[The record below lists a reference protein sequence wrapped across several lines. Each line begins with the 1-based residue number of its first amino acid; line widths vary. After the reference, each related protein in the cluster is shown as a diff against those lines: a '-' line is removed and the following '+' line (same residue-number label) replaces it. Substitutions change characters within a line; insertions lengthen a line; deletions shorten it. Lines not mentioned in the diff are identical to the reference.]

1 MMSSY
6 MTSGLE
12 QQYFHEQNFVC
23 FPFGSH
29 VRILVSSHASLRT
42 ELWFPPVPSH
52 SDTGVYTLQVAQW
65 YRIRLPTQEPQEMWV
80 RSLGWEDSLGG
91 GHGNSL
97 QYSCLENSMDRGAW
111 RAKVHRVTKNLTQ
124 LNRLSPRTC
133 VVFETW

>member
-29 VRILVSSHASLRT
+29 VRILVSSHASLRM

-80 RSLGWEDSLGG
+80 RSLGWEDSLEEGMAAHSSILAWKSCG
-91 GHGNSL
+91 QRSL
-97 QYSCLENSMDRGAW
+97 AGYSPQG
-111 RAKVHRVTKNLTQ
+111 HRVG
-124 LNRLSPRTC
+124 RG
-133 VVFETW
+133 